1 MKTLFIT
8 LLTAILSV
16 ISASAQKIE
25 LEKVIIN
32 KDDCTI
38 TRKSDGKV
46 FNLYGDVQIV
56 EDYSSADFCVKL
68 VDAYSFAD
76 ICVKMVNSSNTKC
89 CEFQKVNSFGNVKVK
104 IVDAYTFADICVKL
118 VDSFPKINR
127 Q

>member
-56 EDYSSADFCVKL
+56 DDYSSADFCVKL

-89 CEFQKVNSFGNVKVK
+89 CEFQKVSSVGNGKVK
-104 IVDAYTFADICVKL
+104 IVDAYTLADICVKL
-118 VDSFPKINR
+118 VE
-127 Q
+127 